1 MSTFQETGRPKVVLV
16 GMLDSIHFA
25 RWIAQ
30 LDDLGMDFVITGTS
44 PYRRIRPEL
53 VAFVEGHSNDFVI
66 KEIFSTFSIFGRRVL
81 PAVSF
86 LVDRLIRDKLRGRL
100 LSRLLNHEQPDLVHI
115 NELIVAGFP
124 FETATKNL
132 RVYPKRVWLTNYG
145 SELVWRMRGRNAQQ
159 RARILLAKATHFSAE
174 CKRDANLAKSL
185 GFQGEILPLVPVS
198 GGLALSK
205 MEESESRQV
214 IALKGYQNSI
224 GLGAEALKIVGEFCR
239 QHPSLNL
246 RIVAFASN
254 LKTRLVAARLRS
266 KGVSVVAI
274 PKGKLSHADMMN
286 LLQTSAVYV
295 GASRSDGIS
304 TSAIEAMANGAIP
317 IQTSSSCASEWFVDQ
332 QTGFSVNPDNLD
344 EITRS
349 LEHIYSP
356 AFDSFEARLMNQD
369 VIRQKASLAYVKDA
383 ARASYRKVIFGDDR
397 NSQPATD

>member
-30 LDDLGMDFVITGTS
+30 LDGLGLDFVITGTS
-44 PYRRIRPEL
+44 PYRKIRPEL
-53 VAFVEGHSNDFVI
+53 VAFVERHSNEFVI
-66 KEIFSTFSIFGRRVL
+66 REIFSTFSIFGRRVV
-81 PAVSF
+81 PAFAF
-86 LVDRLIRDKLRGRL
+86 LLDRLVHDKLRGRL
-100 LSRLLNHEQPDLVHI
+100 LSRLLNNEQPDLVHI

-124 FETATKNL
+124 FEAATKSL
-132 RVYPKRVWLTNYG
+132 HAYPKKVWLTNYG
-145 SELVWRMRGRNAQQ
+145 SELVWRLRSRSARQ
-159 RARILLAKATHFSAE
+159 RARVLLAGATHFSAE
-174 CKRDANLAKSL
+174 CKRDAQLAKSF
-185 GFQGEILPLVPVS
+185 GFQGDLLTLVPVS
-198 GGLALSK
+198 GGLPVAK
-205 MEESESRQV
+205 IDEFEPRQV

-246 RIVAFASN
+246 RIAAFASN

-266 KGVSVVAI
+266 KGVSVVAF
-274 PKGKLSHADMMN
+274 PKGKLSHSEMMH
-286 LLQTSAVYV
+286 LLQESAVYV

-317 IQTSSSCASEWFVDQ
+317 IQTNSSCASEWFIDR

-344 EITRS
+344 DITTS
-349 LEHIYSP
+349 LERIYSP
-356 AFDSFEARLMNQD
+356 EFDSHKARLKNQD

-383 ARASYRKVIFGDDR
+383 ARTSYKKVIFGDDT
-397 NSQPATD
+397 NSQPTTD